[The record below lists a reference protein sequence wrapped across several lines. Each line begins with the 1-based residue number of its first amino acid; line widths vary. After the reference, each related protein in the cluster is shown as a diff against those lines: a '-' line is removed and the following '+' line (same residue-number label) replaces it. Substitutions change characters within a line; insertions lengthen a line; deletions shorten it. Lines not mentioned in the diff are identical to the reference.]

1 MGFPYSP
8 KLLSTSTRF
17 LPCKRWRE
25 RLVDLRGSQC
35 FVFLALVIPIAF
47 LVSLSTPSED
57 QAQVLDKQA
66 KLAEQTFWDNRD
78 FDWFA
83 QSIPFFECP
92 DADITTTY
100 YYRWE
105 LLTKH
110 LTYGSPKADIALPSL
125 SIARFGLE
133 LMVPSVARRVIRSM
147 RLDGYGPRESPM
159 TIAAT
164 GCELQVHNHATTR
177 LG

>member
-66 KLAEQTFWDNRD
+66 KLAEQTSGIIGISTGSLNR
-78 FDWFA
+78 F
-83 QSIPFFECP
+83 
-92 DADITTTY
+92 
-100 YYRWE
+100 
-105 LLTKH
+105 L
-110 LTYGSPKADIALPSL
+110 SL
-125 SIARFGLE
+125 SVQTRTSLRPIT
-133 LMVPSVARRVIRSM
+133 I
-147 RLDGYGPRESPM
+147 DGNY
-159 TIAAT
+159 
-164 GCELQVHNHATTR
+164 
-177 LG
+177 